1 MTNAIELIRV
11 STEAQAADDRASIP
25 AQRTVN
31 RTTVQRYN
39 LRIVES
45 IELADVSGASVL
57 LAPEIQHL
65 VEQMQSSDVGAVVTR
80 KFSRLMRPEK
90 FSDYALLQA
99 FADSHTKLYLPD
111 GPIDF
116 GEKGGRLI
124 GTIRA
129 AIAGLE
135 RSEIRERCW
144 RGKEEKRKAGKKDSP
159 TVPFGVGYSKQRVWF
174 YTDNSLKV
182 KRAFEMILS
191 GVTRQSTLARETG
204 LSRGSIYNLLHNP
217 IWIGWRVYDKKCDPA
232 QRVTKPGGRQGFSVP
247 VPRLPEEV
255 IRVKVLDKPLISE
268 QEWETAKAILDVK
281 RQGHRRER
289 EYTKNVVMYSGYV
302 FCSICG
308 APMIPVIKHYKGESY
323 YYVCRNRRSPKS
335 EKERCPQHY
344 LQAEKLEK
352 AIDDVLGREVTS
364 EEFARELA
372 TRIESN
378 PSDDRSEE
386 RLAQIERDITM
397 TSKRRD
403 RVVESYI
410 DGVLTKD
417 DRDAKLKL
425 LDADLKRMRN
435 EIERVRHQQVPTL
448 TEEQIAMAFQTF
460 AEWEFLS
467 REDRRKILAVTVPRI
482 QVHNYSV
489 TGFSRLFDSA
499 AQVVLSP
506 SAAQQPTSIT
516 NNSYS

>member
-1 MTNAIELIRV
+1 VNR
-11 STEAQAADDRASIP
+11 ST
-25 AQRTVN
+25 AQR
-31 RTTVQRYN
+31 YD

-45 IELADVSGASVL
+45 IELADVSGCSVL
-57 LAPEIQHL
+57 LTPEIQHL
-65 VEQMQSSDVGAVVTR
+65 IERMQSSEVGAVVTR
-80 KFSRLMRPEK
+80 EFSRLMRPEK

-99 FADSHTKLYLPD
+99 FADSHTLLYLPD

-116 GEKGGRLI
+116 GEKSGRLI

-144 RGKEEKRKAGKKDSP
+144 RGKEEKRKAGKKVSS
-159 TVPFGVGYSKQRVWF
+159 TLPFGVGYSKRRGWF
-174 YTDNSLKV
+174 YTEDALKV
-182 KRAFEMILS
+182 KRAFEIILS
-191 GVTRQSTLARETG
+191 GVTRQSTISRETG
-204 LSRGSIYNLLHNP
+204 LSRGSLFNLLHNP
-217 IWIGWRVYDKKCDPA
+217 IWIGWRVYDKKCDPT
-232 QRVTKPGGRQGFSVP
+232 QRITKAGGRQGHSVP

-289 EYTKNVVMYSGYV
+289 ENTKNIVKYSGYV

-308 APMIPVIKHYKGESY
+308 APMVPVIKHYKGESY

-364 EEFARELA
+364 EAFAQKLA
-372 TRIESN
+372 ERIESN
-378 PSDDRSEE
+378 SPDDRSEE
-386 RLAQIERDITM
+386 RLVQIERDIST
-397 TSKRRD
+397 TKKRRC
-403 RVVESYI
+403 RIVESYI
-410 DGVLTKD
+410 DGVLTKE
-417 DRDAKLKL
+417 DRDAKLKS
-425 LDADLKRMRN
+425 LDADLKRMGG
-435 EIERVRHQQVPTL
+435 EIERVCHQQVPSL

-460 AEWEFLS
+460 AEWEFLD

-489 TGFSRLFDSA
+489 TGFARLFDSP
-499 AQVVLSP
+499 AQVVSSP
-506 SAAQQPTSIT
+506 SAAQQLNSIT
-516 NNSYS
+516 KNSYS